1 MLLQEAGEQSPLPL
15 TLPLKQQL
23 LRALMNVRLS
33 LQPSKELLRA
43 QDAEL
48 QQQRLD
54 KGVVEIK
61 GEGLHLWRGDITRL
75 KVDAIVNAA
84 NSALLGCFIPLH
96 NCIDNTIHSTA
107 GIQLRRARNALMQT
121 QQHKKSTRK
130 AKLTLGFNLQHAPSR
145 TGQQHRDYHP
155 ISY

>member
-15 TLPLKQQL
+15 TLPLKQLL

-43 QDAEL
+43 QE
-48 QQQRLD
+48 RLD

-121 QQHKKSTRK
+121 Q
-130 AKLTLGFNLQHAPSR
+130 
-145 TGQQHRDYHP
+145 
-155 ISY
+155 

>member
-61 GEGLHLWRGDITRL
+61 GEGLHLWRGDTTRL

-121 QQHKKSTRK
+121 Q
-130 AKLTLGFNLQHAPSR
+130 
-145 TGQQHRDYHP
+145 
-155 ISY
+155 